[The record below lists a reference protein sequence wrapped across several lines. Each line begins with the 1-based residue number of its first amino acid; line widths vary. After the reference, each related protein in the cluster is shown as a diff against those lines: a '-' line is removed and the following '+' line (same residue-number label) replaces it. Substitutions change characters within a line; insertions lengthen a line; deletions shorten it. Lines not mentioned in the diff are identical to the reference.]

1 VAFEACPSPMSHIII
16 EHFHGAASR
25 VPVASTAC
33 ALRTTGFN
41 VVIISQWT
49 SAAETARGIAWARNT
64 YAALSPFLAPT
75 RYLNYLEDDA
85 VDPATVA
92 YGPNLPRLRQIKTK
106 YDPEN
111 FFRQNVNIL
120 PL

>member
-1 VAFEACPSPMSHIII
+1 MSHIII

-41 VVIISQWT
+41 VAIVSQWT
-49 SAAETARGIAWARNT
+49 SAADTERGVAWARDT
-64 YAALSPFLAPT
+64 FSALTPHLAPM

-85 VDPATVA
+85 VDPAAVA
-92 YGPNLPRLRQIKTK
+92 YGPNLHRLRVLKTRF
-106 YDPEN
+106 DPDN
-111 FFRQNVNIL
+111 FLRQNVNIL
-120 PL
+120 PIQEA